1 MAIAINGSGTVTGVS
16 VGGLPDGIVDN
27 DTIANTTIAVGK
39 LAAGVNTITE
49 LDQWRINTSVSS
61 SDRTLDANWERN
73 DTAGF
78 EKIGTGMSE
87 SSGVFSF
94 PTTGKWK
101 IFFHSAFSKASSAVR
116 YVGGQIQF
124 TTNDSSYTPFAQAY
138 GNLFNDGTSCW
149 GDYSTECIV
158 DVTDVSQCKVKF
170 RVSAATTI
178 SFVGTSTENYTY
190 AIFTRLGDT

>member
-1 MAIAINGSGTVTGVS
+1 MPITINGSGTLTGVS
-16 VGGLPDGIVDN
+16 VGGLPDGTIDN

-87 SSGVFSF
+87 SSGIFTF
-94 PTTGKWK
+94 PSTGIWK
-101 IFFHSAFSKASSAVR
+101 IDYQATFYSTVNSSYSSA
-116 YVGGQIQF
+116 YVKA
-124 TTNDSSYTPFAQAY
+124 TTNNSSYSRIGYTYTSIKPGTGTWY
-138 GNLFNDGTSCW
+138 GGTS
-149 GDYSTECIV
+149 GTVIF
-158 DVTDVSQCKVKF
+158 DVTDVSTHKVCLET
-170 RVSAATTI
+170 AAAGGNTMANTDYHI
-178 SFVGTSTENYTY
+178 TGLTF
-190 AIFTRLGDT
+190 IRLGDT